1 MATLEKIRSKAGL
14 LVIVVGLALFAFI
27 IGDFLNSGSTYF
39 KQHQETVA
47 DVNGKT
53 VNIQDFQKRIEEM
66 TEVYKMQTGSANLP
80 EEYMVQ
86 IRQSVFDNLV
96 QEIVLTG
103 EMEQLGMTV
112 TPEELFD
119 MVQGENISP
128 LLLQNQM
135 FHNPETGVF
144 DKTFFLNFLKQ
155 IDPEN
160 IASAPAEYRAQLLQ
174 YSNLWLFWEKNIK
187 TQRME
192 QKYTTLLGKA
202 IVANSL
208 DAKEAFKAAGESAD
222 IVYAM
227 QSYATIP
234 DSTISVGKSEIEKLY
249 NQRKELFKQAEA
261 KVIKYIAVDI
271 VPSQEDFD
279 KVSANMEQLKDELAT
294 TEDVRGLVNDNSE
307 VSYMDAF
314 FSENALDAEMKQF
327 VTTAAINDIYGPV
340 FENSSNKYRMFKL
353 VDKTSAP
360 DSVKVSHIML
370 LNANGAETALADSLM
385 DVLKKGGNFAEL
397 ASAHS
402 IDNSSAANGGEIG
415 WLTEVAALNA
425 LNEEFKTI
433 IFSTPLNEVVLFK
446 STQATHLIKVT
457 ERTSNVTK
465 YKVADID
472 ITVTPSSKTYSNLY
486 NALNQYISNNQNMDK
501 MDATAQEAGYNLLTN
516 VSVTATDQVIGSI
529 PQSRSVIR
537 WAFEHSKGDISEIFD
552 CDNKYF
558 VVAALQGTVR
568 EGYRSLASVESS
580 LKSEL
585 IAQKKGEK
593 IAAELKAK
601 NLTSLDAY
609 AQAMNASVDSVKFIS
624 FNTSRISGIGMEPK
638 LNAMISLTE
647 VNRLSDPVI
656 GNNGVYVFQVVN
668 KEQNNREYNEAEEI
682 RTLEATFA
690 YRYGYQAMR
699 SLIGRAEIVDNR
711 IRFY

>member
-1 MATLEKIRSKAGL
+1 MATLEKIRNKAGL

-39 KQHQETVA
+39 RQTQETVA
-47 DVNGKT
+47 EINGKT

-80 EEYMVQ
+80 EEYAVQ
-86 IRQSVFDNLV
+86 IRQSVFDGLV
-96 QEIVLTG
+96 QETVLAG
-103 EMEQLGMTV
+103 ELELLGMTV
-112 TPEELFD
+112 STEELFD

-155 IDPEN
+155 IDDEN
-160 IASAPAEYRAQLLQ
+160 IAAAPAEYKAQLLQ
-174 YSNLWLFWEKNIK
+174 YRNLWLFWEKNIK

-202 IVANSL
+202 IAANAL
-208 DAKEAFKAAGESAD
+208 EAKEAFKAAGESAD

-227 QSYATIP
+227 QSYASIP
-234 DSTISVGKSEIEKLY
+234 DSTISIAKSEIEKLY
-249 NQRKELFKQAEA
+249 NQRKSLYKQAET

-271 VPSQEDFD
+271 VPSQDDYE
-279 KVSANMEQLKDELAT
+279 KVSATMEQVKAELAA
-294 TEDVRGLVNDNSE
+294 TEDVRDIVNDHSE
-307 VSYMDAF
+307 IPYANAF
-314 FSENALDAEMKQF
+314 FSESALDPEMKQF
-327 VTTAAINDIYGPV
+327 VAGAAIGDIYGPV

-353 VDKTSAP
+353 IDKTLAP

-370 LNANGAETALADSLM
+370 MNGNGAETALADSLL
-385 DVLKKGGNFAEL
+385 DVLKKGGNFAEV
-397 ASAHS
+397 AAAHS
-402 IDNSSAANGGEIG
+402 LDQSSATNGGEIG
-415 WLTEVAALNA
+415 WLTEAAALGA
-425 LNEEFKTI
+425 LNEEFKTT
-433 IFSTPLNEVVLFK
+433 IFSTPLNEVVMFK
-446 STQATHLIKVT
+446 STQATHLLKVT

-465 YKVADID
+465 YKVADVD
-472 ITVTPSSKTYSNLY
+472 ISVTPSSKTYSNLY
-486 NALNQYISNNQNMDK
+486 NALNQYISNNQHIDK
-501 MDATAQEAGYNLLTN
+501 MDETAQEAGYNLLSN
-516 VSVTATDQVIGSI
+516 VSVTASDQVVGSI
-529 PQSRSVIR
+529 PQSRAVIR

-558 VVAALQGTVR
+558 VVAALQGSVR
-568 EGYRSLASVESS
+568 EGYRSLASVEPS

-593 IAAELKAK
+593 IVEELKAK
-601 NLTSLDAY
+601 NLNSLDAY
-609 AQAMNASVDSVKFIS
+609 AQTMNASIDSVKFIS
-624 FNTSRISGIGMEPK
+624 FNTPRISGIGLEPK
-638 LNAMISLTE
+638 LNALVSLAE
-647 VNRLSDPVI
+647 VNRLSHPVI

-668 KEQNNREYNEAEEI
+668 KEQNSREYNEAEEI
-682 RTLEATFA
+682 RTLEASHA
-690 YRYGYQAMR
+690 YRYGYLAMR
-699 SLIGRAEIVDNR
+699 SLIDQAKIVDNR